1 MFIPDYFKNTDV
13 EAKLRLM
20 RENPFAY
27 FISPIEGGVML
38 TPLPAIIEQNSGKV
52 AIYAHMAA
60 MNEHSRYIEKAPMT
74 VVFMGPH
81 HYISPRWYVDP
92 RSVPT
97 WNYALVIAKGD
108 ARVLDHEGTLKLL
121 KQLSDAFDPEWSS
134 LERKKEE
141 YYKKMIP
148 QIVAFRLEC
157 ETVDGKFKLSQNH
170 PIEDRRQVV
179 EELAASDH
187 DGRLLADLMK
197 REVL

>member
-134 LERKKEE
+134 LEREKEE

-157 ETVDGKFKLSQNH
+157 ETIDGKFKLSQNH